1 MAIQQ
6 DYAKLTAFY
15 NQAYLQQLTSISH
28 KTESGQQP
36 VNLLNEGLGGFTPGS
51 GSCTISL
58 GFTIPIGGTE
68 VPYQQDAA
76 NGAYV
81 TFQIGVGSVAYIGTG
96 KIMNVDIGQETGS
109 ASHGTC
115 EWHGELKAME

>member
-1 MAIQQ
+1 MPQQ

-15 NQAYLQQLTSISH
+15 NQAFLRELTSISL

-51 GSCTISL
+51 GAVTLDL

-68 VPYQQDAA
+68 VPYQQDCA

-81 TFQIGVGSVAYIGTG
+81 TFQVGVGSVGYIGKG
-96 KIMNVDIGQETGS
+96 KLMSVDVGQDTGS
-109 ASHGTC
+109 ASHGTAQ
-115 EWHGELKAME
+115 WHGELKPFE